1 MSGPDRRPGG
11 AAGTREASAL
21 TSRGRQPAA
30 GPSRRATRSAAGPSH
45 RGDRSAASR
54 GQLVLVAAG
63 VIAVALV
70 PVVLAY
76 LQLGYAADVEA
87 SEGYTDPGWN
97 AKRLLERAVHDAA
110 AGVPGEYRWG
120 RRRAAV
126 RAVHDRLAGP
136 FDALR
141 TARLADG
148 TAYLVRYNESAAS
161 AWAAANC
168 PSGPARRFGP
178 CEARD
183 GVAVQQ
189 RAGETH
195 VLAVAVDVTV
205 VTERGST
212 ELTFVVRPVGGAVG

>member
-1 MSGPDRRPGG
+1 MSRPDRRPGG
-11 AAGTREASAL
+11 TPGTREPTASASRRRRS
-21 TSRGRQPAA
+21 TSGMAA
-30 GPSRRATRSAAGPSH
+30 G
-45 RGDRSAASR
+45 R

-87 SEGYTDPGWN
+87 AEGYTDPGWN

-120 RRRAAV
+120 RRQAAV
-126 RAVHDRLAGP
+126 RAVRERLSGP
-136 FDALR
+136 LEALR

-161 AWAAANC
+161 AWVAANC
-168 PSGPARRFGP
+168 PSGTARRFGP
-178 CEARD
+178 CEAHD
-183 GVAVQQ
+183 GVAVQE

-212 ELTFVVRPVGGAVG
+212 ELTFVVRPAGGAVG